1 MPGDEA
7 VPLPR
12 EAGGDPGD
20 HRDEDHP
27 QVSVSRGFDSLYTS
41 CKVF

>member
-1 MPGDEA
+1 VPGDEA
-7 VPLPR
+7 VPVPG

-27 QVSVSRGFDSLYTS
+27 QVQQTALQCHRYLILNR
-41 CKVF
+41 